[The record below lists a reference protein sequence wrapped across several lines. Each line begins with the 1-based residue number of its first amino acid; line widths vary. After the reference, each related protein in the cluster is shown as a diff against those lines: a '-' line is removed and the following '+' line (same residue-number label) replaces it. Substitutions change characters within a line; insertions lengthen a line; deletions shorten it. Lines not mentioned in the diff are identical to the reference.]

1 MRLTDHRLFDGFITA
16 SRVYNMKNQGN
27 PKKIAEVLRRASAG
41 ESVCIGF
48 IGGSI
53 TQGAAATDDSG
64 CYAALVYKW
73 LREHFSAS
81 KVKYVNAG
89 IGATT
94 SQFGAARAEDDLLKY
109 DPDLIVVEYS
119 VNDNDELPND
129 RREFFKETYEGLIRR
144 LLRHINGNGRHPAIL
159 IVHSVRYDD
168 GSNEEEIHSMVGAHY
183 GIPCISMK
191 ELVYDKI
198 RENREGLGKVG
209 DITADMLHPNDLG
222 HRIVA
227 KQITDHLETI
237 SGSNADPVCGVG
249 TIQETSPEPAAIRE
263 ELPSPLTDNSYEN
276 AVRYNNL
283 NSGPVCDGFVPDTAP
298 VTAPLMIGETTVYA
312 SEVRDVFK
320 GGWTASKKGAS
331 ITFTLTGSEIAVMY
345 KKSVKK
351 PAPIACAV
359 IDGDTKNRVKLDA
372 NFNEDWGDKAYMA
385 TILHHGIIS
394 DGSEN
399 DREHA
404 PACKKDNSV
413 HTLTITIEEEGG
425 ASDFYLI
432 NVICAGTGE

>member
-1 MRLTDHRLFDGFITA
+1 
-16 SRVYNMKNQGN
+16 MKNQGN
-27 PKKIAEVLRRASAG
+27 PIKIAEVLRRASAG
-41 ESVCIGF
+41 EPVCIGF

-73 LREHFSAS
+73 LRENFAAS

-94 SQFGAARAEDDLLKY
+94 SQFGAARVEDDLLKY

-119 VNDNDELPND
+119 VNDNDEFPND

-144 LLRHINGNGRHPAIL
+144 ILNHKNGNGRSPAIL

-198 RENREGLGKVG
+198 RENREGLGKFG

-227 KQITDHLETI
+227 KHITDYLETI
-237 SGSNADPVCGVG
+237 FGSYADQGCSIRSIPD
-249 TIQETSPEPAAIRE
+249 TSQEPCTIRE
-263 ELPSPLTDNSYEN
+263 EFPVPLTDNAYEY
-276 AVRYNNL
+276 AVRYDSL
-283 NSGPVCDGFVPDTAP
+283 NSTPVCEGFVPDTVP
-298 VTAPLMIGETTVYA
+298 VMAPLMIGGTTVYA

-331 ITFTLTGSEIAVMY
+331 ITFTLRGSEIAVMY
-345 KKSVKK
+345 RKSVKK
-351 PAPIACAV
+351 PSPIACAV
-359 IDGDTKNRVKLDA
+359 VDDDTENRVELNA

-394 DGSEN
+394 DGSVK

>member
-1 MRLTDHRLFDGFITA
+1 
-16 SRVYNMKNQGN
+16 MKNQGN
-27 PKKIAEVLRRASAG
+27 PIKIAEVLRRASAG
-41 ESVCIGF
+41 EPVCIGF

-73 LREHFSAS
+73 LKERFAAS

-94 SQFGAARAEDDLLKY
+94 SQFGAARVEDDLLKY

-119 VNDNDELPND
+119 VNDNDEFPND

-144 LLRHINGNGRHPAIL
+144 ILNHKNGNGRSPAIL

-198 RENREGLGKVG
+198 RENCEGLGKVG

-227 KQITDHLETI
+227 KHITDYLETI
-237 SGSNADPVCGVG
+237 FGSYADQGCSIRSIPD
-249 TIQETSPEPAAIRE
+249 TSQEPCTIRE
-263 ELPSPLTDNSYEN
+263 KFPDPLTDNTYEH
-276 AVRYNNL
+276 AVRYDSL
-283 NSGPVCDGFVPDTAP
+283 NSTPVCEGFVPDTVP
-298 VTAPLMIGETTVYA
+298 VMAPLMIGGTTVYA

-331 ITFTLTGSEIAVMY
+331 ITFTLRGSEIAVMY
-345 KKSVKK
+345 RKSVKK

-359 IDGDTKNRVKLDA
+359 VDDDTENRVELNA

-394 DGSEN
+394 DGSVK

>member
-1 MRLTDHRLFDGFITA
+1 
-16 SRVYNMKNQGN
+16 MKNQGN
-27 PKKIAEVLRRASAG
+27 PIKIAEVLRRASAG
-41 ESVCIGF
+41 EPVCIGF

-73 LREHFSAS
+73 LRENFAAS

-119 VNDNDELPND
+119 VNDNDEFPND

-144 LLRHINGNGRHPAIL
+144 ILNHKNGNGRHPAIL

-198 RENREGLGKVG
+198 RENREGLGKFG

-227 KQITDHLETI
+227 KHITDYLETI
-237 SGSNADPVCGVG
+237 FGSYADQGCSIRSIPD
-249 TIQETSPEPAAIRE
+249 TSQEPCTIRE
-263 ELPSPLTDNSYEN
+263 EFPVPLTDNAYEY
-276 AVRYNNL
+276 AVRYDSL
-283 NSGPVCDGFVPDTAP
+283 NSTPVCEGFVPDTVP
-298 VTAPLMIGETTVYA
+298 VMAPLMIGGTTVYA

-331 ITFTLTGSEIAVMY
+331 ITFTLRGSEIAVMY
-345 KKSVKK
+345 RKSVKK
-351 PAPIACAV
+351 PSPIACAV
-359 IDGDTKNRVKLDA
+359 VDDDTENRVELNA

-394 DGSEN
+394 DGSVK

-413 HTLTITIEEEGG
+413 HTLTITIEEEGV

>member
-1 MRLTDHRLFDGFITA
+1 
-16 SRVYNMKNQGN
+16 MKNEGN
-27 PKKIAEVLRRASAG
+27 PIKITEVLRRASAG
-41 ESVCIGF
+41 EPVCIGF

-73 LREHFSAS
+73 LKERFTAS

-94 SQFGAARAEDDLLKY
+94 SQFGAARVEDDLLKY

-119 VNDNDELPND
+119 VNDNDEFPND

-144 LLRHINGNGRHPAIL
+144 ILNHKNGKGRSPAIL

-168 GSNEEEIHSMVGAHY
+168 GSNEEEIHSMIGAHY

-198 RENREGLGKVG
+198 RENCEGLGKVG

-227 KQITDHLETI
+227 KHITDYLETI
-237 SGSNADPVCGVG
+237 FGSYADQGCSIRSIPD
-249 TIQETSPEPAAIRE
+249 TSQEPCTIRE
-263 ELPSPLTDNSYEN
+263 KFPDPLTDNTYEH
-276 AVRYNNL
+276 AVRYDSF
-283 NSGPVCDGFVPDTAP
+283 NSAPVCEGFVPDTAP
-298 VTAPLMIGETTVYA
+298 VMAPLMIGETTVYA

-331 ITFTLTGSEIAVMY
+331 ITFTLRGSEIAVMY
-345 KKSVKK
+345 RKSVRK

-359 IDGDTKNRVKLDA
+359 VDNDAENRVELNA

-394 DGSEN
+394 DGSVN